1 MELQKTNICEM
12 EVVRPV
18 LRGLSG
24 DVTMIC
30 RVRLQNDRR
39 DENRLDDD

>member
-1 MELQKTNICEM
+1 M